1 MPSKAAAAA
10 AASAAAAAAEEETLT
25 DVQIG
30 IFARRA
36 KEKVAQTEANSA
48 LFDKEMLDA
57 IPKFS
62 REELT
67 LGKILGKGGFGTVT
81 EVTSISVSSSDT
93 YGAEDREYKDR
104 AFIAKH
110 AIREGGEEGGGDS
123 RYCIKAL
130 SPNVVNDPHLLEQ
143 GMIDMCVETT
153 FLSVLQHPHIIKM
166 RAFGKGGMF
175 MPRDYFIIL
184 DRLYDTLEARVAT
197 WRKNAKRSR
206 SFTNKIVNKIKRKTT
221 ILDEELFAVKLSY
234 AYDLMGAIEY
244 LHKNKLVYRDLKP
257 ESESLQGSDSWHP
270 RLTEFRFKTSVLMS
284 EMTSSSLISV
294 WFAK

>member
-1 MPSKAAAAA
+1 MADMPSKAATAAAAA
-10 AASAAAAAAEEETLT
+10 AAAAAEAETLS

-62 REELT
+62 KEELT
-67 LGKILGKGGFGTVT
+67 LGKVLGKGGFGTVT
-81 EVTSISVSSSDT
+81 EVRSISVTSSTSDSKKPD
-93 YGAEDREYKDR
+93 GAEDREYQDR

-110 AIREGGEEGGGDS
+110 AIREGGEGGGDS

-130 SPNVVNDPHLLEQ
+130 SPNVANDPHLLEQ

-166 RAFGKGGMF
+166 RAFGSGGMF
-175 MPRDYFIIL
+175 MPREYFIIL
-184 DRLYDTLEARVAT
+184 DRLYDTLEARIET
-197 WRKNAKRSR
+197 WRRNSKKSN
-206 SFTNKIVNKIKRKTT
+206 SFASKIVNKIKKKAT

-234 AYDLMGAIEY
+234 AYE
-244 LHKNKLVYRDLKP
+244 
-257 ESESLQGSDSWHP
+257 
-270 RLTEFRFKTSVLMS
+270 
-284 EMTSSSLISV
+284 
-294 WFAK
+294 